1 MLKPVLFLC
10 KKCCSNSTFNN
21 TYRLPFTTKLTKRMA
36 SNLAFFH
43 NTLHA
48 VPAPSTIKDAL
59 PSHILFQLSN
69 DLLEKVNCTLQSEI
83 LNLLNSNK
91 ELNFI
96 VANSYNKDSK
106 LRQLI
111 RTSMIMDPNS
121 LQLCNSVLMNPEMKS
136 LSIFSAYTHTVFE
149 NKTQLFHWI
158 IHDCTQ
164 HQDFFELTTLVLKM
178 WNKNPESLENE
189 IVFKKIILPNFLLKQ
204 KDEINTRDLRFLLS
218 FFEKN
223 PHITLN
229 VSEISSFLT
238 KANSVRKINPELNK
252 KCLGFIFNLNHKE
265 NFNQSLVILDHYD
278 SLLQDIAISNVAGV
292 AMTWEALLKVQP
304 DLLKHNT
311 YIIYHLLKTFKKTI
325 LYQDY
330 GLKIFEK
337 LYPVEYFLKHQ
348 SLIGPFLQYAILKK
362 DSDMAQN
369 IITTISENVEN
380 YSKFNLSK
388 YYSQLLILHLSFND
402 SNGTSNMISKIL
414 KRQKNNLLPPYDLE
428 LIIRHILKFPRSK
441 ANESDQTQ
449 KMKVLSVKIQ
459 EAIYLFNKTTKDLSN
474 QELVAYYTNC
484 YPPVI
489 KACVENLKLCRNSAY
504 EITNQTQYLKN
515 INIIDAMFK
524 NVKKWTPP
532 GQKPPRAFQQS
543 ISSIYFDFLT
553 HCTLQPKAL
562 SAVNC
567 LQIAKTNFTMSLNE
581 LANKT
586 VSPQN
591 PFNINQNLAIT
602 TKLIVN
608 YANRIVILKNIL
620 KNAKKQKNFDITK
633 WCVGE
638 LKKYMGQD
646 SYAFEQ
652 KILSQKYHQRQSKNE
667 KNHVNIMSLK

>member
-1 MLKPVLFLC
+1 
-10 KKCCSNSTFNN
+10 
-21 TYRLPFTTKLTKRMA
+21 MA
-36 SNLAFFH
+36 SNLSFFQ

-48 VPAPSTIKDAL
+48 APIPTTIKDAL

-69 DLLEKVNCTLQSEI
+69 DLLEKVNSTLQSDI
-83 LNLLNSNK
+83 LSLLDSSK
-91 ELNFI
+91 ELIFI
-96 VANSYNKDSK
+96 ISKSYSKDPK

-111 RTSMIMDPNS
+111 RTSMIIDPNN
-121 LQLCNSVLMNPEMKS
+121 LQLCNSVLMNPAMKS
-136 LSIFSAYTHTVFE
+136 SSIFSTYTHTIFE
-149 NKTQLFHWI
+149 NETQLYHWI
-158 IHDCTQ
+158 LHDCTQ

-178 WNKNPESLENE
+178 WKKFPESLENE

-204 KDEINTRDLRFLLS
+204 KDEINTRDLRFLLK
-218 FFEKN
+218 FFQKN

-238 KANSVRKINPELNK
+238 KANSIRKIDPQLNK

-265 NFNQSLVILDHYD
+265 NFNQSSAILDHYD

-292 AMTWEALLKVQP
+292 AMTWEALLKIEP

-311 YIIYHLLKTFKKTI
+311 YIIYHLLKIFKKSI

-330 GLKIFEK
+330 GFQIFEK
-337 LYPVEYFLKHQ
+337 LYPIQYFLKHQ

-388 YYSQLLILHLSFND
+388 YYTQLLVLHLSFND

-428 LIIRHILKFPRSK
+428 LIIRHILKTPHSK
-441 ANESDQTQ
+441 ASESDATQ
-449 KMKVLSVKIQ
+449 KVKVLSVKIQ
-459 EAIYLFNKTTKDLSN
+459 EAIYLFNKTTKDLSD
-474 QELVAYYTNC
+474 QEIIAYYTNC
-484 YPPVI
+484 YPPII

-504 EITNQTQYLKN
+504 DIKNQTQYLKN
-515 INIIDAMFK
+515 MNNIDAMFA
-524 NVKKWTPP
+524 NVKKWTPLN
-532 GQKPPRAFQQS
+532 QKPPRAFQQS

-553 HCTLQPKAL
+553 HCTSQTKTYFGL
-562 SAVNC
+562 NC
-567 LQIAKTNFTMSLNE
+567 LQLAKTNFTVSMNE
-581 LANKT
+581 LENKT
-586 VSPQN
+586 VYPQN
-591 PFNINQNLAIT
+591 PFNINQVPAIT
-602 TKLIVN
+602 NKLIVN

-620 KNAKKQKNFDITK
+620 RNAKKQKNLDVSK
-633 WCVGE
+633 WCVSE

-652 KILSQKYHQRQSKNE
+652 KLLRQKYHQRQSKN
-667 KNHVNIMSLK
+667 KKSLQENV